1 MKVRLQ
7 FMLHLVTTL
16 KYFRELSILH
26 FSVVRNIKTCYY
38 CIQTKGGSQYQC
50 YYERT
55 DEKTPT
61 WNCFDE
67 GEKDSGRKDLVM
79 ARGAR
84 PQAKPGWGQRISA
97 EVTEY
102 S

>member
-1 MKVRLQ
+1 
-7 FMLHLVTTL
+7 MLHLVSTL
-16 KYFRELSILH
+16 EYFRVLSIFH
-26 FSVVRNIKTCYY
+26 FSVVKNIKTCYY
-38 CIQTKGGSQYQC
+38 CIQTKGGSHYQC

-61 WNCFDE
+61 WDCFDE
-67 GEKDSGRKDLVM
+67 GEKDSGRKGLVM

-84 PQAKPGWGQRISA
+84 PQTKPDRGQRICA
-97 EVTEY
+97 EVILY